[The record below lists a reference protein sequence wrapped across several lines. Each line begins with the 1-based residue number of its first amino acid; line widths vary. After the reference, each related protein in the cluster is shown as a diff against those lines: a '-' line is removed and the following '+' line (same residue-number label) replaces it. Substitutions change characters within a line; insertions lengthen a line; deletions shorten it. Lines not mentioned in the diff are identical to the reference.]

1 MSKIKILIFLT
12 LIFFSNNITAF
23 GLENKILV
31 KIENQIIT
39 SLDVNNEYKYLIAL
53 NPNIK
58 NSKKE
63 DLIKLSKRSIIQE
76 KIKKIAI
83 EKNFN
88 NPKIPQKY
96 LEQILKNVYSRIG
109 INNLNDFKKYL
120 EINNIDFE
128 NVQKKL
134 KIEALWNELILIKFS
149 SKIKIDE
156 ENLKNKIQK
165 DNNKFL
171 KSYLL
176 SEISFEISN
185 LNDLDK
191 KFIEISE
198 IIKNKGFDFAA
209 LKYSLSPTSNLGGR
223 LDWINENSLNKNILF
238 SQSIHGFEMGR
249 GRISGLSTHKDLMLI
264 GLGTALDLFVLSL
277 MTEVVEKDPGLF
289 SYKMPEY
296 GTICPHHAVPLHYNR
311 INLNV
316 VEMPRVSSSGDIAFM
331 GEGDYDSFKDLKSII
346 IRDDELIHG
355 LIELFPGQDIF
366 DIIFSTVDK
375 SS

>member
-1 MSKIKILIFLT
+1 MFKNKILIFLT

-53 NPNIK
+53 NPNLK
-58 NSKKE
+58 SSKKE
-63 DLIKLSKRSIIQE
+63 DILKLSKRSIIQE
-76 KIKKIAI
+76 KIKRIEI

-96 LEQILKNVYSRIG
+96 LEQILTNVYSRIG

-120 EINNIDFE
+120 EVNNINFE
-128 NVQKKL
+128 NIKKKL
-134 KIEALWNELILIKFS
+134 EIEALWNELVLIKFS
-149 SKIKIDE
+149 SKIKINE
-156 ENLKNKIQK
+156 ENLKNKIQR

-223 LDWINENSLNKNILF
+223 LDWINENSLNKNIKETIKKLEINDF
-238 SQSIHGFEMGR
+238 TKPIVVPGGF
-249 GRISGLSTHKDLMLI
+249 LI
-264 GLGTALDLFVLSL
+264 LQINEIKNTKIEVNIENELKKLVNFEKNTQLNQYSKIYFNKIKKNLD
-277 MTEVVEKDPGLF
+277 
-289 SYKMPEY
+289 
-296 GTICPHHAVPLHYNR
+296 
-311 INLNV
+311 IN
-316 VEMPRVSSSGDIAFM
+316 
-331 GEGDYDSFKDLKSII
+331 
-346 IRDDELIHG
+346 EL
-355 LIELFPGQDIF
+355 
-366 DIIFSTVDK
+366 
-375 SS
+375 